1 MLAEKATKR
10 LGLRWSDDVNAST
23 PATGTAARLS
33 TTSLRAA
40 RSAKSCTSSRSV
52 RGGGALSNGRPYRDH
67 FRRMQNSRL
76 PTLPHMC

>member
-23 PATGTAARLS
+23 PATGTAAGLS

-52 RGGGALSNGRPYRDH
+52 RGGALSDGRPYRDH

-76 PTLPHMC
+76 PTLPYMC